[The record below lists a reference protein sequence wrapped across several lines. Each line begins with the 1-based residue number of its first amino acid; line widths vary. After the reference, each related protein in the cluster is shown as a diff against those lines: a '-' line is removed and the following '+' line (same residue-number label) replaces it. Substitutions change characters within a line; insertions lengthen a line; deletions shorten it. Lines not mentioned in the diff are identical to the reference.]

1 MFLVAGL
8 AGSLLVYG
16 LLVSSRMRN
25 TMIEWNVENRTRELA
40 AEIVERKAAEAA
52 LKRSERTY
60 AKLTE
65 MAPVG
70 ILIFKD
76 RKVDQANLAA
86 SRLLGAASP
95 QELIGR
101 SRLEFLRPED
111 VDGATRRW
119 ELVKE
124 GRDLPVWE
132 VETVRLDG
140 VSFPSLIR
148 TEQVNIDGHIYAIVV
163 LEDVS
168 LVRRAAQAIKD
179 SEEKYRSLIEFFPQG
194 VLLTEKGNITQI
206 NPAGLRLYGAETEAD
221 ILGRD
226 WISLVEESHRDR
238 MSQRRQMMSEGN
250 RVEST
255 ELELLRLDGTSFW
268 VRAQAMPVDVSGKI
282 FYMTVFADIT
292 DRKLADQE
300 IQRATRELVRSN
312 NDLAQFAYV
321 ASHDLKE
328 PLRMVSSYCGLI
340 ADRYADKLD
349 ENGQKFIFYAT
360 DGAKRMQALIDDLL
374 LYSRVGRGGET
385 EEHVD
390 LSGVVGDVLNVLSER
405 IAESGATITVG
416 GLPVVAGFRTELF
429 RLFQNLLSNA
439 IKFRSDAPLKIEI
452 NCREDD
458 AGATILVADNGIGVM
473 PEHRDKIFGVFQ
485 RLHRR
490 ELYEGTGIGLAIC
503 VKIVE
508 QMGGDI
514 TIEGNEGGGS
524 IFVFTLPHSR
534 LPGRQ
539 VLD

>member
-1 MFLVAGL
+1 
-8 AGSLLVYG
+8 
-16 LLVSSRMRN
+16 
-25 TMIEWNVENRTRELA
+25 
-40 AEIVERKAAEAA
+40 
-52 LKRSERTY
+52 
-60 AKLTE
+60 
-65 MAPVG
+65 
-70 ILIFKD
+70 
-76 RKVDQANLAA
+76 
-86 SRLLGAASP
+86 
-95 QELIGR
+95 
-101 SRLEFLRPED
+101 
-111 VDGATRRW
+111 
-119 ELVKE
+119 
-124 GRDLPVWE
+124 
-132 VETVRLDG
+132 
-140 VSFPSLIR
+140 
-148 TEQVNIDGHIYAIVV
+148 
-163 LEDVS
+163 
-168 LVRRAAQAIKD
+168 
-179 SEEKYRSLIEFFPQG
+179 
-194 VLLTEKGNITQI
+194 
-206 NPAGLRLYGAETEAD
+206 
-221 ILGRD
+221 
-226 WISLVEESHRDR
+226 
-238 MSQRRQMMSEGN
+238 MMSEGN

-268 VRAQAMPVDVSGKI
+268 GRAQAMPVDVSRKK